1 MNLKELDIE
10 EIAKQEFEEEK
21 KREEIEKIKDQLR
34 KKKSLWDMI
43 FPFTITIRRK

>member
-10 EIAKQEFEEEK
+10 QIAIKEFEEEK
-21 KREEIEKIKDQLR
+21 KREEIEKVKERLR